1 MKNKMEI
8 KYTTDGKKVVVI
20 GSLNSQEKIVQEI
33 FISNGS
39 EIPSG
44 EHFVVKSLHDA
55 PAISWKEKE
64 TKRIESEY
72 ETTKFKYE
80 NDLKVLKARYNDSKN
95 DFEEKTKYLRKTI
108 DKISLQR
115 FDMVTNF
122 LLGKFKYVLSIGYSY
137 DLDEIKDFKC
147 RYDGNKLKLISL
159 MGQDDGSFSFRLNDY
174 SDGSGS
180 SKSVL
185 FFETEKEAVE
195 KLSQL
200 INDREV
206 LFESDLKL
214 AKKWGFK
221 LDEEK
226 VKTYKEKA
234 IKSIETNMQNYNKN
248 LETCKSQ
255 IEEVKGL

>member
-1 MKNKMEI
+1 MEI

-33 FISNGS
+33 FISNGA

-44 EHFVVKSLHDA
+44 EHFVVKALHDA
-55 PAISWKEKE
+55 PAISWKETE
-64 TKRIESEY
+64 TKKIESNY

-80 NDLKVLKARYNDSKN
+80 NDLKVLKARYNDAKN
-95 DFEEKTKYLRKTI
+95 DFEEKTKYLRKCI
-108 DKISLQR
+108 DKMCVES

-122 LLGKFKYVLSIGYSY
+122 LLGKFKYVLSVGYSY

-147 RYDGNKLKLISL
+147 RYDGSKIKLISL
-159 MGQDDGSFSFRLNDY
+159 MGDDDGSFSFRLHDY

-180 SKSVL
+180 GKTVL

-200 INDREV
+200 INAREV

-221 LDEEK
+221 LDEQK
-226 VKTYKEKA
+226 VKAYKEKA
-234 IKSIETNMQNYNKN
+234 IKSIQKNIENYNKS
-248 LETCKSQ
+248 LDTCKSQ
-255 IEEVKGL
+255 IEEIKEL

>member
-1 MKNKMEI
+1 MEI

-108 DKISLQR
+108 DKISLQS

-137 DLDEIKDFKC
+137 DLDEIKDFKY

-159 MGQDDGSFSFRLNDY
+159 MGADDGSFSFRLNDY

-180 SKSVL
+180 GKSVL
-185 FFETEKEAVE
+185 FFENEEDAVK
-195 KLSQL
+195 KLSEL
-200 INDREV
+200 INDREN
-206 LFESDLKL
+206 LSESDLKL
-214 AKKWGFK
+214 ATKWGFK
-221 LDEEK
+221 LNEEK
-226 VKTYKEKA
+226 VKDYKERV
-234 IKSIETNMQNYNKN
+234 IKSIESNITSHNKS
-248 LETCKSQ
+248 LESYKLQ
-255 IEEVKGL
+255 LEDVKGL